1 MNLPKKIINT
11 TLLLFILICAYG
23 CLATAKL
30 SDFPNSANSIDF
42 EKYSNEYSN
51 GQQPNWTF
59 ETSSEYYFERELKMS
74 EAELFN
80 RIQKAMRYDGYKLN
94 EIDLKNNRIIGRR
107 GLSANEWNA
116 MTGVYWKEKE
126 STKKIQLYI
135 ITKITQDITGGWTE
149 NRAQKIGKLIEI
161 QIDQQI

>member
-1 MNLPKKIINT
+1 
-11 TLLLFILICAYG
+11 
-23 CLATAKL
+23 
-30 SDFPNSANSIDF
+30 
-42 EKYSNEYSN
+42 
-51 GQQPNWTF
+51 
-59 ETSSEYYFERELKMS
+59 
-74 EAELFN
+74 
-80 RIQKAMRYDGYKLN
+80 
-94 EIDLKNNRIIGRR
+94 
-107 GLSANEWNA
+107 